1 MNQFN
6 IKLTDEEEERYNYL
20 KEISQKHYPKLIR
33 DSTASNMAE
42 YLYIYYAKHGSLP
55 DPLEKEPSD
64 EELKAM
70 IDQPRIIEY
79 KTPSDA
85 GSTLVRLP
93 DEGEEPQPEPETV

>member
-6 IKLTDEEEERYNYL
+6 IKLTNEEEERYNYL

-42 YLYIYYAKHGSLP
+42 YLYIYYAKHCSLP

-64 EELKAM
+64 EDLREM

-85 GSTLVRLP
+85 GCNLVRLP
-93 DEGEEPQPEPETV
+93 DEGEEPQSEPEK